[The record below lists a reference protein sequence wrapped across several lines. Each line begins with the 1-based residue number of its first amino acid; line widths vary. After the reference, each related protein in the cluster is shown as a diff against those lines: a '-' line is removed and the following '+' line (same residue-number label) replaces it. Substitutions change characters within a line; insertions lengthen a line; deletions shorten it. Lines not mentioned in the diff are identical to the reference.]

1 MATITTDTRWD
12 SSEAAELKTE
22 GPADPSTEKTS
33 DFGPA
38 PDGGT
43 RAWLVAVGAHFVLFA
58 CLGYANS
65 FGVFQEYYLH
75 NQLSGESPDKIAWIG
90 SLVPFLQLAMG
101 VFSGPA
107 FDRYGAWVRPQ
118 DVVTRIG

>member
-1 MATITTDTRWD
+1 MADSTADTRHD
-12 SSEAAELKTE
+12 LPYAAEGLKS
-22 GPADPSTEKTS
+22 DPDRAEDISVEKTS

-38 PDGGT
+38 PDGVT

-75 NQLSGESPDKIAWIG
+75 NQLSGETPDKIAWIG

-107 FDRYGAWVRPQ
+107 FDRYGAWVRYPLA
-118 DVVTRIG
+118 I

>member
-1 MATITTDTRWD
+1 MATITKDTKLD
-12 SSEAAELKTE
+12 SEAAEMSPKR
-22 GPADPSTEKTS
+22 PVNFSTKKTS
-33 DFGPA
+33 DLGPA
-38 PDGGT
+38 PDGGI

-75 NQLSGESPDKIAWIG
+75 NQLSGESPDRVAWIG

-107 FDRYGAWVRPQ
+107 FDRYGAWVRPHSA
-118 DVVTRIG
+118 TPRIG